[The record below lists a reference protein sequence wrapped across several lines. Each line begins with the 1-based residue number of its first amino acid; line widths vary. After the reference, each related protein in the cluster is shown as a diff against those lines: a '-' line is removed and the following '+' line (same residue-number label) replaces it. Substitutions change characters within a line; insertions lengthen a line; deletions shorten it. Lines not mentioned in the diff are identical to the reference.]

1 MVVIYMYIYIYT
13 YIYINIYIYIYFPF
27 MCATDCGNHI
37 YFMLSGWF
45 SSSSGLFHTRLYCC
59 MCVSHTRGFLGA
71 CVCVYIYWSNLHVYV
86 YILQVYTHGVDMC
99 VDRCFTRS
107 SHVSGHIFIHIHAGF
122 TCIYLRIC
130 AQSSYVWV
138 YIYVYTPKV
147 YMCMC
152 IYYVYT
158 HRVHMCVCV

>member
-1 MVVIYMYIYIYT
+1 MYIYIY
-13 YIYINIYIYIYFPF
+13 IYIPF

-86 YILQVYTHGVDMC
+86 YIDISILIAAHFVPVMVHVPSFPFGV
-99 VDRCFTRS
+99 
-107 SHVSGHIFIHIHAGF
+107 H
-122 TCIYLRIC
+122 
-130 AQSSYVWV
+130 
-138 YIYVYTPKV
+138 IYVYHTEF
-147 YMCMC
+147 
-152 IYYVYT
+152 T
-158 HRVHMCVCV
+158 CVCVYICV